1 MAAAASGQAESE
13 REVVISRTI
22 EAPRRLVFEA
32 YTDAEHLAH
41 WWGPNG
47 FSVETRSFEL
57 RPGGVWEFDM
67 RGPGGVE
74 YPNWIRWREIVP
86 PERIVFL
93 YGDYADDPNGF
104 LATVTLVERGET
116 TEITMRALFNT
127 KEQRDE
133 VIERYGA
140 IERGRETLGRLAAY
154 VEARK
159 GR

>member
-1 MAAAASGQAESE
+1 MTSASE
-13 REVVISRTI
+13 REVVIARTI

-32 YTDAEHLAH
+32 YSDAGHLAH

-47 FSVETRSFEL
+47 FTVETRSFAFS
-57 RPGGVWEFDM
+57 PGGEWEFDM
-67 RGPGGVE
+67 HGPGGVT
-74 YPNWIRWREIVP
+74 YPSWIRWREIVP
-86 PERIVFL
+86 PERLVFL
-93 YGDYADDPNGF
+93 YGDYADDPNAF
-104 LATVTLVERGET
+104 LSTVTFVERGDV
-116 TEITMRALFNT
+116 TELTMRALFNT

-133 VIERYGA
+133 VVERYGA

>member
-1 MAAAASGQAESE
+1 MTEASE

-32 YTDAEHLAH
+32 YSDAAHVAH
-41 WWGPNG
+41 WWGPSG
-47 FSVETRSFEL
+47 FTVETRSFEF
-57 RPGGVWEFDM
+57 RPGGEWEFDM
-67 RGPGGVE
+67 HGPGGVS

-93 YGDYADDPNGF
+93 YGDYAGDPNAF
-104 LATVTLVERGET
+104 LSTVTFVERGEV
-116 TEITMRALFNT
+116 TELTMRALFNT

-133 VIERYGA
+133 VVERYGA

-159 GR
+159 GG